1 MEALTFKNIRVGHVN
16 AFLPSVWFLI
26 NAGIFSLFRLYL
38 FDNGG
43 LWMRVSKRPI
53 VSSYKPRSKFPS
65 FIHGQNN
72 SIRRFYMNLISEV
85 IAIKG
90 ITDSRFND
98 EFMVPGRFL
107 KSAFKTSGIG
117 FQSSNWWWSTPTCF
131 NNPPEVVLEF

>member
-1 MEALTFKNIRVGHVN
+1 MEALTFKNIRVGHAN

-85 IAIKG
+85 IAIKQASNATK
-90 ITDSRFND
+90 IYFYPIAS
-98 EFMVPGRFL
+98 EFRCCL
-107 KSAFKTSGIG
+107 NLLNISARR
-117 FQSSNWWWSTPTCF
+117 
-131 NNPPEVVLEF
+131 